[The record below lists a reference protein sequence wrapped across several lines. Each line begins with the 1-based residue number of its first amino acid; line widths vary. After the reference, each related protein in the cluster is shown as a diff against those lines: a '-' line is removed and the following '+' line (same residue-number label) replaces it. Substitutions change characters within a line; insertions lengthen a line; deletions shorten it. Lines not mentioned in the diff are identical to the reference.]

1 MSSHRSTGSTSLR
14 KGQACIYCRRRKM
27 KCDGARP
34 ICGPCRRGQRPEDCE
49 YTDRHGQSRMEALE
63 ESIAR
68 LSARIHE
75 LENPVAPSEEPVV
88 LRQPYGESFTGTSS
102 SRLRSTVLAVPS
114 PGAMNAAG
122 ALAPLV
128 EPPRDVI
135 LTFLNNFFEHALCLG
150 FFLSAHDFQVSALL
164 PYPLGDHRRPLSSL
178 LAVVYFFG
186 CFLSE
191 DPAWQA
197 RSSDYL
203 AKALESS
210 NTSSL
215 ASQHPQKVLHTIQVE
230 VLLANYL
237 FSAGRLL
244 EGRYHISTAMSL
256 CVGSGLSTIRSPAL
270 LLEDGSS
277 TGFFRKANSPL
288 EVGERIMAWWVTLSL
303 DQGWAAAFEVNS
315 YNDPIIAETETPW
328 PLPVEEY
335 IRGRLISDSPRAA
348 LTVQGFLDGNDGEHS
363 FTASPLELAAKA
375 ALLWKQSHLLKEAS
389 QVMDIAPLSA
399 ATRART
405 DELLLVLNARRGDGD
420 TIYAPGFSLLLARGI
435 AHAALISLICLRSS
449 NSEGLEKVVNS
460 SLSILGIIEKLD
472 PRAIHI
478 NPLFTMLW
486 TLASRSLID
495 ILQRVPA
502 IQGDQRNTL
511 VIAIR
516 DGLLAMDRFGSKSDL
531 TKHQVHKIHEVLQN
545 L

>member
-88 LRQPYGESFTGTSS
+88 LRQPYGENFTGTSS
-102 SRLRSTVLAVPS
+102 SRLRSTVLAAS
-114 PGAMNAAG
+114 
-122 ALAPLV
+122 
-128 EPPRDVI
+128 RTIYTDC
-135 LTFLNNFFEHALCLG
+135 TRSLNNFFEHALCLG

-215 ASQHPQKVLHTIQVE
+215 ASQHPQKVLHTIQAE

-277 TGFFRKANSPL
+277 NGLFRKANSPL

-335 IRGRLISDSPRAA
+335 IRVCASD
-348 LTVQGFLDGNDGEHS
+348 
-363 FTASPLELAAKA
+363 
-375 ALLWKQSHLLKEAS
+375 
-389 QVMDIAPLSA
+389 
-399 ATRART
+399 
-405 DELLLVLNARRGDGD
+405 
-420 TIYAPGFSLLLARGI
+420 IY
-435 AHAALISLICLRSS
+435 
-449 NSEGLEKVVNS
+449 
-460 SLSILGIIEKLD
+460 
-472 PRAIHI
+472 
-478 NPLFTMLW
+478 
-486 TLASRSLID
+486 
-495 ILQRVPA
+495 
-502 IQGDQRNTL
+502 
-511 VIAIR
+511 
-516 DGLLAMDRFGSKSDL
+516 
-531 TKHQVHKIHEVLQN
+531 
-545 L
+545 